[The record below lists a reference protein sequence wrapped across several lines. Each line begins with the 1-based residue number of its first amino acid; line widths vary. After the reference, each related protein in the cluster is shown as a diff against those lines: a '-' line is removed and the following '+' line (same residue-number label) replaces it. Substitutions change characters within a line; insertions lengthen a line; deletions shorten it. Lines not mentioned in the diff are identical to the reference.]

1 MIKRITS
8 ISNLFIRM
16 IRGMIILR
24 SFKTNRLQVG
34 KRVKLRGVKNIVF
47 GENVVIEDDAWV
59 EAILQYQNVKFN
71 PSLVIGN
78 NVVIGKRNIIT
89 CIEKIYIGNNCL
101 FAPSVLITDHY
112 HGNKNSW
119 NTSEIKSKSD
129 LTSFGGIII
138 EENVWIGY
146 NSAILKNAKIPKN
159 AVIPALTKVTH

>member
-1 MIKRITS
+1 MIKRITNRL
-8 ISNLFIRM
+8 NLFIR
-16 IRGMIILR
+16 IVRGMIVLK

-34 KRVKLRGVKNIVF
+34 KRVKLKGIKNIVF
-47 GENVVIEDDAWV
+47 GENVIIEDDAWL

-71 PSLVIGN
+71 PSLVIGD

-89 CIEKIYIGNNCL
+89 CIEKICIGNSCL

-112 HGNKNSW
+112 HGNKNTW

-138 EENVWIGY
+138 EDNVWIGY

-159 AVIPALTKVTH
+159 SVIPALNKVTH